1 MKPAAPATAA
11 TPADASVKNAPAPGK
26 PVPAVPVAKP
36 AFVIQSLTATRSNKY
51 LKALVYGRP
60 GVGKTS
66 FCGSAVD
73 LAGMRDVLLLS
84 VEQGS
89 MSLHD
94 NPRIKNPELIDE
106 ISAVNF
112 KVCSTVKDFLAA
124 HCILRDQGNDE
135 KLWELQR
142 KYMPGVEDRLRK
154 YRTVIIDSLSE
165 IETLNMYDLLSVNP
179 DANAALAGEMPVAE
193 FKEYKQN
200 NNKMQLLIRAIKNL
214 PMNVFMTCA
223 EAWEQDEMKRY
234 HFTPSLTGK
243 LSGQIQGFFDIVGYL
258 QAASPTEDKEA
269 PRRLWVQPVGGR
281 FDAKTRLASL
291 KKPYFDDPVVA
302 SIMAAA
308 GLAQ

>member
-1 MKPAAPATAA
+1 MVDTSKTPPQANSNASSNPTGAAPSTPAAGAPAKPATPGVAGATGTPALNVKPAAP
-11 TPADASVKNAPAPGK
+11 TPADGAVKNAPAPGK
-26 PVPAVPVAKP
+26 PVPAMPIVKP
-36 AFVIQSLTATRSNKY
+36 AFVIQSLTATKSNKY
-51 LKALVYGRP
+51 IKALVYGRP

-73 LAGMRDVLLLS
+73 VAGMRDVLLLS

-124 HCILRDQGNDE
+124 HCIFRDQGNDD

-179 DANAALAGEMPVAE
+179 DAAASLASEMPVAE

-200 NNKMQLLIRAIKNL
+200 NNKMQLLIDRK
-214 PMNVFMTCA
+214 
-223 EAWEQDEMKRY
+223 
-234 HFTPSLTGK
+234 S
-243 LSGQIQGFFDIVGYL
+243 
-258 QAASPTEDKEA
+258 
-269 PRRLWVQPVGGR
+269 
-281 FDAKTRLASL
+281 
-291 KKPYFDDPVVA
+291 VV
-302 SIMAAA
+302 
-308 GLAQ
+308 